1 MNIFGKKFTGPF
13 ELDFEKLPN
22 ISAVYII
29 ASKESEEFEPLYI
42 GYASRLG
49 ARLKQHGVFG
59 TILSHGFLSNDVSI
73 YYWEFDSNSRAEA
86 QILEATLIKEFK
98 PKFNY
103 ESINHSKFQEQIQK
117 LKEEEEVRSKQW
129 FRSSILASITMI
141 IGTVAF
147 YTSYI
152 QEEKQ
157 NNLRSILEKEL
168 SISNQDF
175 QRDSNL
181 AKIKLEKLIEE
192 LKLQKAALQTLDI
205 KSTGSI
211 NQDVPKEIIKLNS
224 KVSTIEAN
232 IRKLSEAKIILKMEA
247 IENALEG
254 SPEKVLSVPLIKND
268 LKNYKLASDKELLR
282 LEKSIEKLDSRLS
295 FFETTTITLTLGF
308 FATMIA
314 PVLISSFQRRRE
326 SSSKSGN
333 L

>member
-1 MNIFGKKFTGPF
+1 
-13 ELDFEKLPN
+13 
-22 ISAVYII
+22 
-29 ASKESEEFEPLYI
+29 
-42 GYASRLG
+42 
-49 ARLKQHGVFG
+49 
-59 TILSHGFLSNDVSI
+59 
-73 YYWEFDSNSRAEA
+73 
-86 QILEATLIKEFK
+86 
-98 PKFNY
+98 
-103 ESINHSKFQEQIQK
+103 
-117 LKEEEEVRSKQW
+117 
-129 FRSSILASITMI
+129 
-141 IGTVAF
+141 
-147 YTSYI
+147 
-152 QEEKQ
+152 
-157 NNLRSILEKEL
+157 
-168 SISNQDF
+168 
-175 QRDSNL
+175 
-181 AKIKLEKLIEE
+181 
-192 LKLQKAALQTLDI
+192 LQKAALQTLDI

-333 L
+333 S